1 MKKVVNE
8 DHPQNKEIILL
19 FTLLIIGVI
28 IGLFV
33 SFGSLVILQRRV
45 GIIEEITLF

>member
-1 MKKVVNE
+1 MKKVVNK
-8 DHPQNKEIILL
+8 DHPQNKAIILL

-33 SFGSLVILQRRV
+33 PFGSHAILQRRA
-45 GIIEEITLF
+45 GNIEEITPF